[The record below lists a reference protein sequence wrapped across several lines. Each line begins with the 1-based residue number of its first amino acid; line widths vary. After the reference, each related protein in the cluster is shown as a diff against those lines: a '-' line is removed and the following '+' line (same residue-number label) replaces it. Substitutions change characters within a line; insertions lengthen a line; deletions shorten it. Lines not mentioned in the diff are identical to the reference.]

1 MALRNTMTSQS
12 IARCRQFS
20 RVVVP
25 LDCARCAVRDLAV
38 CSALPSADVDTLERH
53 VSSFNL
59 PANAELARAGQ
70 PCRHAYSIT
79 HGMLRLVRTLPDA
92 RRQVVAFV
100 TPGHFVGLSGN
111 ELHRYA
117 IEAVV
122 QSRVCA
128 FAVEGIR
135 ELRQRFPSFEH
146 VLLER
151 ACRDLDDAHDAMLL
165 LARLSPLERLASFL
179 VRLRRQMEI
188 REDDPHMAL
197 PMGRGDIADHLGLTV
212 ETVSRSFTRLRE
224 QGVIALPDPH
234 RVEILDRAALAE
246 LASVLH

>member
-1 MALRNTMTSQS
+1 
-12 IARCRQFS
+12 
-20 RVVVP
+20 
-25 LDCARCAVRDLAV
+25 
-38 CSALPSADVDTLERH
+38 ALPPQPAAPLERH
-53 VSSFNL
+53 LASSNL
-59 PANAELARAGQ
+59 PATADLARAGQ

-79 HGMLRLVRTLPDA
+79 PGMLRLVRTLPDA

-151 ACRDLDDAHDAMLL
+151 ACRDLDDAHDAVLL
-165 LARLSPLERLASFL
+165 LARLSPLDRLASFL
-179 VRLRRQMEI
+179 VR
-188 REDDPHMAL
+188 
-197 PMGRGDIADHLGLTV
+197 
-212 ETVSRSFTRLRE
+212 
-224 QGVIALPDPH
+224 
-234 RVEILDRAALAE
+234 
-246 LASVLH
+246 